1 MTVVDG
7 RSGGRVERKM
17 LRFNCLQFRGE
28 VGLKKTKMLT
38 VVNGRRGER
47 VGSKNAKVLLDRLNK
62 TKNC

>member
-1 MTVVDG
+1 MLTVVDG

-38 VVNGRRGER
+38 VADGREG
-47 VGSKNAKVLLDRLNK
+47 G
-62 TKNC
+62 